1 MHLMLPLL
9 LLLLLLLQIPFPVL
23 ARASFGIKGSNLPSL
38 SRALVACGW
47 FGIQTWIGGSSIHQ
61 MLQALAG
68 SSSSSSVISWLG
80 ITGPQL
86 GCFLVFWLLQ
96 VAIIVR
102 GIGCIKDVEKYS
114 APILV
119 GLAATLLIW

>member
-1 MHLMLPLL
+1 
-9 LLLLLLLQIPFPVL
+9 VL

-61 MLQALAG
+61 MLQALTNSSLT
-68 SSSSSSVISWLG
+68 SSSSSSAVISWLG
-80 ITGPQL
+80 ITGSQL
-86 GCFLVFWLLQ
+86 GCFLAFWALQ

-102 GIGCIKDVEKYS
+102 GIDCIKEVEKYS

-119 GLAATLLIW
+119 GLAAALLIW